1 MLSLNTS
8 QICGN
13 WCSLNW
19 LSTIYANKS
28 FHLYHKTYRDQEN
41 CFLLLLILVLATEV
55 DWADKISYTNGL
67 PSPFLLTLL
76 LFCLPY
82 SRVYVSCDITWL
94 VVLFCLPYST
104 VYVSCDMTWLV
115 CTISTENTRLYRT
128 QHQFSVLWKHTVTQ
142 YSLHN

>member
-1 MLSLNTS
+1 MLLQGVWVKIMLSLNTS

-41 CFLLLLILVLATEV
+41 YLLLLLILILATEV

-67 PSPFLLTLL
+67 PSPFLLPLLLL
-76 LFCLPY
+76 LFLLLLPPPHPPPSPPPPPPHY
-82 SRVYVSCDITWL
+82 TTTPSQRKEEQCKTSADCWLLKWPVDVQVQVSIWHD
-94 VVLFCLPYST
+94 
-104 VYVSCDMTWLV
+104 
-115 CTISTENTRLYRT
+115 
-128 QHQFSVLWKHTVTQ
+128 
-142 YSLHN
+142 